1 MAETRD
7 FPDDLRTGQE
17 ELHQVRAELR
27 ELLRRLPW
35 SVTPHDGF
43 SEDNGWRRVERP
55 ATPGWGAEDQ
65 ALVSKLRAR
74 EFELTVF
81 VTSHPYWAEVAQ
93 ERRVDAR
100 SRLKHAA
107 TPPTE
112 PRTTE
117 PAPTAPQANEP
128 GTPGPEAAAPETP
141 EPEPTE
147 PGSTAPEPTEPAS
160 TAPEPPAPG
169 TPGPTTPPE
178 K

>member
-35 SVTPHDGF
+35 SVAPHDGF
-43 SEDNGWRRVERP
+43 SDDNGWRRVERP
-55 ATPGWGAEDQ
+55 ASPGWGAKDQ

-81 VTSHPYWAEVAQ
+81 VSSHPYWAEVAE

-100 SRLKHAA
+100 SRLKRA
-107 TPPTE
+107 TPP
-112 PRTTE
+112 
-117 PAPTAPQANEP
+117 PAPPTAAP
-128 GTPGPEAAAPETP
+128 GNPAAPE
-141 EPEPTE
+141 
-147 PGSTAPEPTEPAS
+147 G
-160 TAPEPPAPG
+160 
-169 TPGPTTPPE
+169 
-178 K
+178 